1 MYLGD
6 GSGDRR
12 GQVEGSFLGLDFGDR
27 LLQDHLIADAHV
39 DLQDIRLFDVFAQVG
54 QENNAGA

>member
-12 GQVEGSFLGLDFGDR
+12 GQVERGFLGLDFGDR
-27 LLQDHLIADAHV
+27 LLQHDLIADAHV
-39 DLQDIRLFDVFAQVG
+39 DLQNIRLFDVFAQVG